1 MITEGSLQDF
11 RLPDLLQILAI
22 GNGTGTLT
30 IRSEGRQGQL
40 YFKEGV
46 LIGARIGDRWG
57 KQAATDLFLWQT
69 GIFDFQP
76 QLPEL
81 IPDQEELSLEAV
93 TQEGMKQLE
102 RLRTIQKQLPDFFGP
117 RTWVFPMQMYET
129 EKPYLVELLGSGMSF
144 ADLARRLNQGELFV
158 LEDLLRLYQADQI
171 GLSCAPEELLRQ
183 LFDRTVNEIFTQFA
197 SISGVKMVETL
208 EAQLNDQAREAKLPI
223 RWHAGKVQDSAP
235 DTWTKAQLLDA
246 YRPLIATMQEFVTKV
261 YGAAFVER
269 VVGPLLE
276 EVPAPQRQL
285 WAELSS
291 LPTHS

>member
-22 GNGTGTLT
+22 GNGTGSLT

-40 YFKEGV
+40 YFKDGV
-46 LIGARIGDRWG
+46 LVGARIGDRWG

-69 GIFDFQP
+69 GIFDFSN
-76 QLPEL
+76 QLPDV

-102 RLRTIQKQLPDFFGP
+102 RLRAIQKQLPDFFGP

-129 EKPYLVELLGSGMSF
+129 EKPYLVDLLGSGMSF

-158 LEDLLRLYQADQI
+158 MEDVLRLYQADQI

-183 LFDRTVNEIFTQFA
+183 LFERVGNEIFGQFA
-197 SISGVKMVETL
+197 SISGVKMVEAL
-208 EAQLNDQAREAKLPI
+208 ETALNDHARDAKLPL
-223 RWHAGKVQDSAP
+223 RWRAGKVQDNAP
-235 DTWTKAQLLDA
+235 DTWTKEQLVEA

-261 YGAAFVER
+261 YGQAFIER
-269 VVGPLLE
+269 VVDPLLE

-285 WAELSS
+285 WAEISS
-291 LPTHS
+291 LPTPH